1 MVADHP
7 PGLAPPPPVSTSTPT
22 RGVGDLPPVAHAEHL
37 FCPLFHAPFSI
48 APPPAPLHTSTPFPT
63 PTRPQ
68 LPRLRLFR
76 SRSSRLPR
84 PRAVESRNGPQLHSC
99 GAAYFKSSNGGTA
112 EKNSSLDEQ
121 QEKISELRKEL
132 GEHLSPA
139 IQDFLSDAS
148 LSRFLRARN
157 WNVQKA
163 SKMMKGAVKWR
174 LAFKPENIFW
184 EDIAQ
189 EAETGKIYRADYKD
203 KHGRTVLVLRPGL
216 ENTTSATG
224 QIKYLVYSLEK
235 AIMNLPEDQEKMV
248 WLTDFQ
254 CWTLGSTPLK
264 VTRETVN
271 VLQDCYPERLG
282 LAILYNPPRIFESFW
297 KIVKP
302 FLDHETRKKVKF
314 VYSND
319 KESQKIMA
327 EVFDMEQL
335 DSAFGGKNPATFEYN
350 SYAER
355 MQEDD
360 KKMGSLHSSTDSLHG
375 SVAKEANGADS
386 DASSEASFY
395 SGSESP
401 KHEEGEDTVPRKNS

>member
-1 MVADHP
+1 MSF
-7 PGLAPPPPVSTSTPT
+7 L
-22 RGVGDLPPVAHAEHL
+22 
-37 FCPLFHAPFSI
+37 
-48 APPPAPLHTSTPFPT
+48 
-63 PTRPQ
+63 
-68 LPRLRLFR
+68 
-76 SRSSRLPR
+76 
-84 PRAVESRNGPQLHSC
+84 
-99 GAAYFKSSNGGTA
+99 FKSSNGGTT
-112 EKNSSLDEQ
+112 
-121 QEKISELRKEL
+121 EKIPSPEEQREKINELRKEL
-132 GEHLSPA
+132 GEHSSEA
-139 IQDFLSDAS
+139 IKDFLSDAS
-148 LSRFLRARN
+148 LARFLRARN

-163 SKMMKGAVKWR
+163 SKMMKAAVKWR
-174 LAFKPENIFW
+174 LAFKPENICW
-184 EDIAQ
+184 DDIAE

-216 ENTTSATG
+216 ENTTSAIG

-235 AIMNLPEDQEKMV
+235 AIMNLTEDQEKMV

-327 EVFDMEQL
+327 EVFDMEEL

-350 SYAER
+350 SYAEQ

-360 KKMGSLHSSTDSLHG
+360 KKMGSLHGSANSLLG
-375 SVAKEANGADS
+375 SAGKEANGADS
-386 DASSEASFY
+386 DASSDASFY
-395 SGSESP
+395 SGTDSP
-401 KHEEGEDTVPRKNS
+401 THENGEHSIAKKNG

>member
-1 MVADHP
+1 MAF
-7 PGLAPPPPVSTSTPT
+7 L
-22 RGVGDLPPVAHAEHL
+22 
-37 FCPLFHAPFSI
+37 
-48 APPPAPLHTSTPFPT
+48 
-63 PTRPQ
+63 
-68 LPRLRLFR
+68 
-76 SRSSRLPR
+76 
-84 PRAVESRNGPQLHSC
+84 
-99 GAAYFKSSNGGTA
+99 FKSSNGGTT
-112 EKNSSLDEQ
+112 EKNMTLEEQ
-121 QEKISELRKEL
+121 QEKINELREEL
-132 GEHLSPA
+132 GEQSSEA
-139 IQDFLSDAS
+139 IQEFLSDDS

-163 SKMMKGAVKWR
+163 SKMLKAAVKWR
-174 LAFKPENIFW
+174 LAFKPETICW

-235 AIMNLPEDQEKMV
+235 AIMNLTDNQEKMV

-254 CWTLGSTPLK
+254 SWTLGSTPLK

-327 EVFDMEQL
+327 EVFDMDKL
-335 DSAFGGKNPATFEYN
+335 DSAFGGNNPAGFEYN
-350 SYAER
+350 SYSER
-355 MQEDD
+355 MREDD
-360 KKMGSLHSSTDSLHG
+360 KKMASLNGQPDESA
-375 SVAKEANGADS
+375 AKEANGADS

-395 SGSESP
+395 SGTDSP
-401 KHEEGEDTVPRKNS
+401 KHGDGERNAPKSG

>member
-1 MVADHP
+1 MSF
-7 PGLAPPPPVSTSTPT
+7 L
-22 RGVGDLPPVAHAEHL
+22 
-37 FCPLFHAPFSI
+37 
-48 APPPAPLHTSTPFPT
+48 
-63 PTRPQ
+63 
-68 LPRLRLFR
+68 
-76 SRSSRLPR
+76 
-84 PRAVESRNGPQLHSC
+84 
-99 GAAYFKSSNGGTA
+99 FKSSNGGTT
-112 EKNSSLDEQ
+112 EKSLSLEEQ
-121 QEKISELRKEL
+121 QEKINELRKEL
-132 GEHLSPA
+132 GEYSSAA
-139 IQDFLSDAS
+139 IQGFLSEAS

-163 SKMMKGAVKWR
+163 SKMMKAAVKWR
-174 LAFKPENIFW
+174 LAFKPENICW

-235 AIMNLPEDQEKMV
+235 AIMNLTEDQEKMV

-297 KIVKP
+297 KIVRP

-327 EVFDMEQL
+327 EVFDMDEL
-335 DSAFGGKNPATFEYN
+335 DSAFGGNNPATFEYN

-360 KKMGSLHSSTDSLHG
+360 KKMGSLHSSTDSLLESAEKG
-375 SVAKEANGADS
+375 TNGADS

-395 SGSESP
+395 SGSDSP
-401 KHEEGEDTVPRKNS
+401 KHEDGGHSAPKKNG

>member
-1 MVADHP
+1 MSF
-7 PGLAPPPPVSTSTPT
+7 L
-22 RGVGDLPPVAHAEHL
+22 
-37 FCPLFHAPFSI
+37 
-48 APPPAPLHTSTPFPT
+48 
-63 PTRPQ
+63 
-68 LPRLRLFR
+68 
-76 SRSSRLPR
+76 
-84 PRAVESRNGPQLHSC
+84 
-99 GAAYFKSSNGGTA
+99 FKSSNAGAT
-112 EKNSSLDEQ
+112 EKSISLEEQ
-121 QEKISELRKEL
+121 QEKINELRKEL
-132 GEHLSPA
+132 GEYSSPD

-148 LSRFLRARN
+148 VSRFLRARN

-163 SKMMKGAVKWR
+163 SKMMKSAVKWR
-174 LAFKPENIFW
+174 LAFKPENICW
-184 EDIAQ
+184 DDIAQ

-235 AIMNLPEDQEKMV
+235 AIMNLTEDQEKMV

-254 CWTLGSTPLK
+254 SWTLGSTPLK

-327 EVFDMEQL
+327 EVFDIEEL

-360 KKMGSLHSSTDSLHG
+360 KKMGSLHSSTDSLLESSG
-375 SVAKEANGADS
+375 KDANGVDS

-395 SGSESP
+395 SGTDSP
-401 KHEEGEDTVPRKNS
+401 KHEDSGHNTPKKNG